1 MVVLGIDTSGN
12 SKGAAAEKAVF
23 TSAETTAS
31 SIIFT
36 QREALAYST
45 KYAMWLSGS
54 ATKRD
59 VQISRAILAQRL
71 NVIDIENETMGSRLD
86 PALFEAL
93 KESDVLIA
101 NSEDGYLSDAAAD
114 KIRIQVESL
123 IAEILSASRA
133 MVVAYQQELDQH
145 LLMVA
150 ADREKSAQQ
159 NLFLLLSL
167 MILTT
172 IFLISVIRRLW
183 RQFATA
189 REIINLEVEELEV
202 AQAEL
207 ETSQSAVRTLEELNE
222 SKNDFISTVN
232 HELRTPL
239 TSIIGY
245 VDLLKDLTEKE
256 SSKDA
261 SKIVNVVEKNALV
274 LLDLV
279 ESILSL
285 SRLDSREPEQ
295 AHTEVDI
302 LKVIEKSIF
311 VLSPQAEEAKI
322 KVVVQSD
329 RDVEYSVNGNPS
341 QLSQVFINLI
351 SNGIKFSPKGSTVT
365 IKLQRVLNDS
375 MFTEIQAA
383 ITDQGMGIPP
393 NEIPQLFH
401 RFFRASNAANSQIA
415 GTGLGLAIVAKI
427 LELHHGQI
435 KVASVQNIGST
446 FTVNVPAYVSAVERL
461 ILEKRGDVLRRA
473 IVSIE
478 SSTNE
483 NLRNAC
489 HEMGGAIGFYALEEQ
504 SEQIA
509 LFSKWLKNSPGANE
523 VAILAK
529 KDALLESLNTT
540 LRIIEDWEK
549 K

>member
-1 MVVLGIDTSGN
+1 MLSLDTSAN
-12 SKGAAAEKAVF
+12 SKGASEERAIF

-45 KYAMWLSGS
+45 KYALWLGGS

-71 NVIDIENETMGSRLD
+71 NVIDIENETMGSRLE
-86 PALFEAL
+86 PALFDAL
-93 KESDVLIA
+93 RDSDELIA
-101 NSEDGYLSDAAAD
+101 NSEDGYLSQASAD
-114 KIRIQVESL
+114 SIRVQVENL
-123 IAEILSASRA
+123 LAEILSSSRA
-133 MVVAYQQELDQH
+133 MVVAYQQELDEH
-145 LLMVA
+145 LLTVA
-150 ADREKSAQQ
+150 KEREKSAEQ
-159 NLFLLLSL
+159 NLILLFALMVFTFVFIFSVLRSFLK
-167 MILTT
+167 
-172 IFLISVIRRLW
+172 
-183 RQFATA
+183 QFANA
-189 REIINLEVEELEV
+189 KKIINLEVEELEA
-202 AQAEL
+202 AQKEL
-207 ETSQSAVRTLEELNE
+207 KTSQSAVRTLEQLNE

-245 VDLLKDLTEKE
+245 VDLLKELTEKE
-256 SSKDA
+256 TSQDA

-295 AHTEVDI
+295 AHIEVDI

-311 VLSPQAEEAKI
+311 VLSPQAEEAMI
-322 KVVVQSD
+322 KVVVESD
-329 RDVEYSVNGNPS
+329 RDVEYSVSGNPS

-351 SNGIKFSPKGSTVT
+351 SNGIKFSPKGSTIT
-365 IKLQRVLNDS
+365 IKLRRVSNER
-375 MFTEIQAA
+375 MFTQIQTS
-383 ITDQGMGIPP
+383 ITDQGMGIPSS
-393 NEIPQLFH
+393 EIPQLFH
-401 RFFRASNAANSQIA
+401 RFFRASNAASSQIA

-435 KVASVQNIGST
+435 TVVSVQNIGST
-446 FTVNVPAYVSAVERL
+446 FTTQIPAYISPVERL

-473 IVSIE
+473 ITSIE
-478 SSTNE
+478 NSSNA
-483 NLRNAC
+483 NLRNTC
-489 HEMGGAIGFYALEEQ
+489 HEMGGAIGFYAFEEQ

-509 LFSKWLKNSPGANE
+509 IFSKWLKNNSEASE
-523 VAILAK
+523 VAILTK
-529 KDALLESLNTT
+529 KIALLELLNTT
-540 LRIIEDWEK
+540 LRIIDDQEIK
-549 K
+549 